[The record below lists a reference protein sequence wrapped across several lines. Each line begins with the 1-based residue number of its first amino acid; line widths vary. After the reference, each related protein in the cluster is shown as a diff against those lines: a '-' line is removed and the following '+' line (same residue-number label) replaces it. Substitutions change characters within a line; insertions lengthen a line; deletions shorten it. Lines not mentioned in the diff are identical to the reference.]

1 MRSRQE
7 IEKELED
14 ARVELEN
21 VKGRRCEVYQRIT
34 GYYRGLH
41 AWNSGKREEYEQR
54 KEFVVPS
61 SCDCSETVV

>member
-21 VKGRRCEVYQRIT
+21 VKGRECEIYTRIC
-34 GYYRGLH
+34 GYYR
-41 AWNSGKREEYEQR
+41 ATRNFNIGKVEEYVGR
-54 KEFVVPS
+54 KEFIVPS
-61 SCDCSETVV
+61 SCACNETVV